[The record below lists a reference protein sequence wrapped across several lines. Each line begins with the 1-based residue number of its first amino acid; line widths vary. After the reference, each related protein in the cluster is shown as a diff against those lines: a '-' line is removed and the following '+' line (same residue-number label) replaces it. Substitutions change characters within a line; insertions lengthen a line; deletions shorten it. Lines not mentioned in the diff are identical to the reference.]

1 MHQSPPRSEAIIRFQ
16 QGDLSVSFVP
26 ARFGL
31 TRRDRWIYAAIA
43 IVVLAGVAFV
53 LKAVW
58 SQK

>member
-1 MHQSPPRSEAIIRFQ
+1 
-16 QGDLSVSFVP
+16 VP

-31 TRRDRWIYAAIA
+31 TRRDRWIYGSIA

-58 SQK
+58 SVKS